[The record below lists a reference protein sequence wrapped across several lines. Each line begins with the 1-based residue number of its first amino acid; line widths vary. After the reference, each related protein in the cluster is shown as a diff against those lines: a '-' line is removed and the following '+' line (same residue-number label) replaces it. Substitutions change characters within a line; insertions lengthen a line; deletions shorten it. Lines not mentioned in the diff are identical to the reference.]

1 MKKAANVFSVI
12 FDLSNYATKSDL
24 KGAASVD
31 TSNSTAKEDLS
42 SLKARVYRLNVD
54 KLKIVP
60 VI

>member
-1 MKKAANVFSVI
+1 MI
-12 FDLSNYATKSDL
+12 FDLSNYATKPDL
-24 KGAASVD
+24 KGETGVD

>member
-1 MKKAANVFSVI
+1 MI
-12 FDLSNYATKSDL
+12 FDLSNYATKPDL

-54 KLKIVP
+54 KLKTVP